1 MQTRT
6 PLDRVGDRGLEPR
19 VAGRPR
25 SRPAVGIYFPI
36 LHLVMPVFIGAALIL
51 RRGRES
57 AQEAD
62 LADIQVG

>member
-1 MQTRT
+1 
-6 PLDRVGDRGLEPR
+6 
-19 VAGRPR
+19 
-25 SRPAVGIYFPI
+25 
-36 LHLVMPVFIGAALIL
+36 LVMPGFIGAALIL

>member
-1 MQTRT
+1 MQART
-6 PLDRVGDRGLEPR
+6 PLDRVGDGGLEPR

-25 SRPAVGIYFPI
+25 SRPAVGYLLPDPS
-36 LHLVMPVFIGAALIL
+36 LGDALFIGAALIL